1 MRASMSVS
9 WSTRACLRACTR
21 ACGGVMGTAPQGHGV
36 ITFRPQGRQPQA
48 YSEPR
53 HLLTSRESMTHTPPA
68 VPACAYLV
76 VKLNQDCVI
85 FNNFRKNTWRGPGT
99 ITRRRPWPLV
109 EGRASLHLGGSVPLG
124 HAKGGDLNSKLR
136 SCCFCS
142 GRKVNVLP
150 LKHPGLQLSPT
161 CGNCVYR
168 GRRKCVGGEA
178 PVGRGEGGPAT
189 EAPLPQC
196 GAQLWLP
203 LDMLLPK
210 ASPCQAVRW
219 ARWYRP
225 GGAVDGLR
233 GLAPVRDPQ
242 LLLCLPQTSRPAA
255 GEGSGRAPGHSL
267 FQCTQPTCSHE
278 HHSSLAGV

>member
-196 GAQLWLP
+196 GAQLWL
-203 LDMLLPK
+203 
-210 ASPCQAVRW
+210 A
-219 ARWYRP
+219 P
-225 GGAVDGLR
+225 GYAAPQ
-233 GLAPVRDPQ
+233 GLALPSCKMGTVVPSWWGCGWAQGPRSGAGPSAAPV
-242 LLLCLPQTSRPAA
+242 PAPDLTPC
-255 GEGSGRAPGHSL
+255 GR
-267 FQCTQPTCSHE
+267 
-278 HHSSLAGV
+278 